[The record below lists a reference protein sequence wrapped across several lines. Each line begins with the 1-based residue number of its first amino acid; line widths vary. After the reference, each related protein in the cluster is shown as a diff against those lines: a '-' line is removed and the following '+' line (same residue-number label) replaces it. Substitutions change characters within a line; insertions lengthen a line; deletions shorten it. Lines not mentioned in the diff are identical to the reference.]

1 METLKEGQGE
11 SEACPK
17 YWQLLVFVR
26 FMEVKGAEEER
37 GCHTLL
43 DVILV
48 VKLWL
53 FAHQCGERKSPVG
66 RVIVRAQ

>member
-26 FMEVKGAEEER
+26 FMEVKGAEGGR

-53 FAHQCGERKSPVG
+53 L
-66 RVIVRAQ
+66 AQ